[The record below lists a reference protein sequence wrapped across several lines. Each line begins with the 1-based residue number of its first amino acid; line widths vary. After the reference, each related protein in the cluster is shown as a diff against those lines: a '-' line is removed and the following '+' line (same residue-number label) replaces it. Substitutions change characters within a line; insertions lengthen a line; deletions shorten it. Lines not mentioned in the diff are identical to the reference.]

1 MARKTKAIN
10 DRLTWRKSFN
20 KYKLLYLMLIPG
32 VLWYVL
38 FKYAPMFGIVIA
50 FEKYQPFS
58 GLKGMFNSKWVGLYW
73 FRRFFKSI
81 YAWRLIRN
89 SLLISLKKLVVCFPS
104 SILLAI
110 LLNAIPGKIYKK
122 SIQTVSYLPHFLSTV
137 VVCSIVRTV
146 TSVDG
151 GLINMIIKA
160 FGGEPIFFIG
170 RNEYFQGVLVITELW
185 KTIGW
190 YTWRP

>member
-81 YAWRLIRN
+81 YA
-89 SLLISLKKLVVCFPS
+89 
-104 SILLAI
+104 
-110 LLNAIPGKIYKK
+110 
-122 SIQTVSYLPHFLSTV
+122 
-137 VVCSIVRTV
+137 
-146 TSVDG
+146 
-151 GLINMIIKA
+151 
-160 FGGEPIFFIG
+160 
-170 RNEYFQGVLVITELW
+170 
-185 KTIGW
+185 
-190 YTWRP
+190 

>member
-122 SIQTVSYLPHFLSTV
+122 SIQTVSYLPHFLSH
-137 VVCSIVRTV
+137 R
-146 TSVDG
+146 G
-151 GLINMIIKA
+151 GMQHCA
-160 FGGEPIFFIG
+160 HRYQRG
-170 RNEYFQGVLVITELW
+170 RRPDQHDHQGLW
-185 KTIGW
+185 RRADLL
-190 YTWRP
+190 YRPQ

>member
-58 GLKGMFNSKWVGLYW
+58 GLKGMFNSKWVGLKN
-73 FRRFFKSI
+73 FEKFFKSV
-81 YAWRLIRN
+81 YAARLIRN
-89 SLLISLKKLVVCFPS
+89 SLVISLKKLVVCFPA
-104 SILLAI
+104 SI
-110 LLNAIPGKIYKK
+110 
-122 SIQTVSYLPHFLSTV
+122 TVSEA
-137 VVCSIVRTV
+137 RT
-146 TSVDG
+146 
-151 GLINMIIKA
+151 M
-160 FGGEPIFFIG
+160 
-170 RNEYFQGVLVITELW
+170 
-185 KTIGW
+185 
-190 YTWRP
+190 